1 MQSLSLCFSPRVN
14 VKERERV
21 SVPWRV
27 WKREW
32 WAVLAS
38 EKDGAF
44 VRDSKREKERE
55 RQEERGSWR
64 YAE

>member
-1 MQSLSLCFSPRVN
+1 ML
-14 VKERERV
+14 KRERV